1 MDAIPVEPD
10 LRARIEDFLA
20 AIVQAIDEGDF
31 DRWPEFFSED
41 GFYQI
46 IPRASFEAGHPLGIM
61 TCAGRG
67 MMRDRVAAL
76 QGANIYEPHTYC
88 HLWARPILSRPA
100 PRDGSRGGPNE
111 AEGTVLARTNFALY
125 RTMQSR
131 GTELFAAGSYR
142 DRIALEEKGT
152 LRLKSRHVVLESRRV
167 DILIVLPI

>member
-1 MDAIPVEPD
+1 VSVGASAIDAD
-10 LRARIEDFLA
+10 LRGRIEDFLA
-20 AIVQAIDEGDF
+20 EITAAIDDGDF
-31 DRWPEFFSED
+31 DRWPLFFTED

-46 IPRASFEAGHPLGIM
+46 IPRASFEAGHPVGIM
-61 TCAGRG
+61 TCAGHG
-67 MMRDRVAAL
+67 MMTDRVAAL

-88 HLWARPILSRPA
+88 HLLARPILSREA
-100 PRDGSRGGPNE
+100 DGTI
-111 AEGTVLARTNFALY
+111 AARTNFALY

-142 DRIALEEKGT
+142 DRIVPEGDE